1 MNPKTGRAGQ
11 RKKKIPEVVAY
22 AVGHRVRVHIL
33 IVLNE
38 GTFTAGEI
46 AEIIDEPL
54 NNVSNHIRELLD
66 AGSIELV
73 EAKMARNMLQHR
85 YRAIEVP
92 HYTDEEVAAMTPEQ
106 RQVTAGLAIQGMVA
120 EIMAGL
126 WSGKMPKDPRLWLAW
141 DWFNV
146 DDQGREDIANEQQRS
161 WERCREIEV
170 ESVNRCAESGAATT
184 SILVSQTGFERARRG
199 PIPPG
204 LSPNGELDATS
215 D

>member
-11 RKKKIPEVVAY
+11 RKKSIEEVVAY

-38 GTFTAGEI
+38 GTYTAGEI

-66 AGSIELV
+66 AGSIEHA
-73 EAKMARNMLQHR
+73 ETKRARNMLQQFPDVVGDVVQR
-85 YRAIEVP
+85 
-92 HYTDEEVAAMTPEQ
+92 DEEVAAMTPEQ
-106 RQVTAGLAIQGMVA
+106 RQVTAGLAIQSMVA

-126 WSGKMPKDPRLWLAW
+126 WSGNMQNDPRLWLAW

-146 DDQGREDIANEQQRS
+146 DGQGRQEIADEQERS
-161 WERCREIEV
+161 WRRFRDIEV
-170 ESVNRCAESGAATT
+170 EAINRCAESGEEAT
-184 SILVSQTGFERARRG
+184 SILVSQTGFKRARKG
-199 PIPPG
+199 PTPPSR
-204 LSPNGELDATS
+204 SPDGE
-215 D
+215 